1 MCLLPSGLCVLQ
13 EFGRCYVGDM
23 IYCSVSACSVG
34 IRFPAAFMGDVFC
47 LNLRW
52 VDAWTYIKRGPW
64 TDVFTT
70 VWIMCFTEVWVM

>member
-1 MCLLPSGLCVLQ
+1 MCLLPSELCVLL

-34 IRFPAAFMGDVFC
+34 IRFLAAITGDVFC

-52 VDAWTYIKRGPW
+52 VDAWIYIKRGPW

-70 VWIMCFTEVWVM
+70 V

>member
-23 IYCSVSACSVG
+23 IYCSVSACGVG

-47 LNLRW
+47 FNLHW